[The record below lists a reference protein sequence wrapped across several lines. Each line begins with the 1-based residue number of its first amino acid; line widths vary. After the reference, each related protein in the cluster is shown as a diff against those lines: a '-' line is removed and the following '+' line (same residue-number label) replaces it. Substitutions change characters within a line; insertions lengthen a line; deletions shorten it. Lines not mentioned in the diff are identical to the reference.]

1 VYVIVVGVG
10 RTVDPFAVV
19 ITVFH
24 VGVMAPTSTRRY
36 SFLRALFPI
45 PAEAVVVNRR

>member
-24 VGVMAPTSTRRY
+24 VGVMAPTPTRRY